1 MPTSLPVSR
10 ALSRRTNQEA
20 AIWMPVVMATQERFV
35 TFLTP
40 SWWQYHLLAF
50 VAVASMLSILT
61 VYLWRRDLLAI
72 DETRYSAPTY
82 KVVYLRQYV
91 FIFVLTRPQD
101 QREALIERTLWQ
113 RSSSLYL
120 QSTYILYLHL
130 FLVVYG
136 PCISSAVI

>member
-1 MPTSLPVSR
+1 
-10 ALSRRTNQEA
+10 
-20 AIWMPVVMATQERFV
+20 MAVQERFV

-40 SWWQYHLLAF
+40 LWWQYHLLAF

-91 FIFVLTRPQD
+91 FISRSHKATRP
-101 QREALIERTLWQ
+101 ER
-113 RSSSLYL
+113 
-120 QSTYILYLHL
+120 STDSTNA
-130 FLVVYG
+130 VA
-136 PCISSAVI
+136 AVIVAILTKYIYPVLSPLFGRVWSVRTQRCDIALQ